1 MDLYED
7 IDKKE
12 NLEKNLKNNVEDKF
26 KEIKVKNRNYY
37 PFLLTILLTLLLSV
51 IFYFSSYKKIQLLFP
66 DTNIDKKINS
76 ENTTLNND
84 TKDIEEKEKIN
95 YINTTDAL
103 VTDNIEED
111 NSDNLES
118 DNGKEKEK
126 ESTNNSDEKSDIINE
141 KEKEKE
147 KEKEEEEEEK
157 KYYYKDENE
166 KLAELRKAKTYFDKC
181 MKGEL
186 INNNNEQFIKKE
198 NPSISVVIPVY
209 NSQNIIKPVI
219 ISIQNQNFLDLE
231 IVLVNDF
238 STDNSVNIIKE
249 LQNEDPRIILLENT
263 KNMGTLYSRCI
274 GSLAAK
280 GKYIFPLDNDDLFYD
295 ETVFSII
302 YKVAIK
308 GNFDIVEFKG
318 AEHTNYVINTNYI
331 RDSEYC
337 EHQHNLVLHQPKLG
351 IYPRKRNN
359 NYGVY
364 DCFLWA
370 KCINTEIYQKTI
382 NLLGKK
388 SYSLKIIWGEDLVTS
403 FALFRTA
410 KSFKFIGKYGI
421 FRYKNRATASNNTP
435 YNLYILSF
443 VLYLDVIMIFTRDD
457 FEDKKYAIYIAFKYL
472 NNYNAIQALNN
483 QERQLLSSILQ
494 KILKNNYINKSDKER
509 IKSNF
514 NRYKNLGINLDIDYS
529 NYKLLKYY

>member
-209 NSQNIIKPVI
+209 NSQNII
-219 ISIQNQNFLDLE
+219 
-231 IVLVNDF
+231 
-238 STDNSVNIIKE
+238 
-249 LQNEDPRIILLENT
+249 
-263 KNMGTLYSRCI
+263 
-274 GSLAAK
+274 
-280 GKYIFPLDNDDLFYD
+280 
-295 ETVFSII
+295 
-302 YKVAIK
+302 
-308 GNFDIVEFKG
+308 
-318 AEHTNYVINTNYI
+318 
-331 RDSEYC
+331 
-337 EHQHNLVLHQPKLG
+337 
-351 IYPRKRNN
+351 
-359 NYGVY
+359 
-364 DCFLWA
+364 
-370 KCINTEIYQKTI
+370 
-382 NLLGKK
+382 
-388 SYSLKIIWGEDLVTS
+388 
-403 FALFRTA
+403 
-410 KSFKFIGKYGI
+410 
-421 FRYKNRATASNNTP
+421 
-435 YNLYILSF
+435 
-443 VLYLDVIMIFTRDD
+443 
-457 FEDKKYAIYIAFKYL
+457 
-472 NNYNAIQALNN
+472 
-483 QERQLLSSILQ
+483 
-494 KILKNNYINKSDKER
+494 
-509 IKSNF
+509 
-514 NRYKNLGINLDIDYS
+514 
-529 NYKLLKYY
+529 

>member
-1 MDLYED
+1 
-7 IDKKE
+7 
-12 NLEKNLKNNVEDKF
+12 
-26 KEIKVKNRNYY
+26 
-37 PFLLTILLTLLLSV
+37 
-51 IFYFSSYKKIQLLFP
+51 
-66 DTNIDKKINS
+66 
-76 ENTTLNND
+76 
-84 TKDIEEKEKIN
+84 
-95 YINTTDAL
+95 
-103 VTDNIEED
+103 
-111 NSDNLES
+111 
-118 DNGKEKEK
+118 
-126 ESTNNSDEKSDIINE
+126 
-141 KEKEKE
+141 
-147 KEKEEEEEEK
+147 
-157 KYYYKDENE
+157 
-166 KLAELRKAKTYFDKC
+166 

-186 INNNNEQFIKKE
+186 FNDNRDQFIKKE
-198 NPSISVVIPVY
+198 KPNISVVIPVY

-219 ISIQNQNFLDLE
+219 RSIQNQNFFDLE

-238 STDNSVNIIKE
+238 SSDNSLNIIKD
-249 LQNEDPRIILLENT
+249 LQGEDPRIVLLNNT

-274 GSLAAK
+274 GTLAAK

-295 ETVFSII
+295 ETVFNII

-318 AEHTNYVINTNYI
+318 AEHSNYVINTNYI
-331 RDSEYC
+331 KDSEYC
-337 EHQHNLVLHQPKLG
+337 DHQHNLVLHQPELG

-370 KCINTEIYQKTI
+370 KCIKTEIYQKTI

-410 KSFKFIGKYGI
+410 RSFKFIGKYGI
-421 FRYKNRATASNNTP
+421 FRYKNQRTASNHTP
-435 YNLYILSF
+435 YNYYILSF
-443 VLYLDVIMIFTRDD
+443 VLYLDVIMIFTRDE

-494 KILKNNYINKSDKER
+494 KILKNNFIEKSDKER

-514 NRYKNLGINLDIDYS
+514 NRYKNLGINLDI
-529 NYKLLKYY
+529 NYANLKLLKYY